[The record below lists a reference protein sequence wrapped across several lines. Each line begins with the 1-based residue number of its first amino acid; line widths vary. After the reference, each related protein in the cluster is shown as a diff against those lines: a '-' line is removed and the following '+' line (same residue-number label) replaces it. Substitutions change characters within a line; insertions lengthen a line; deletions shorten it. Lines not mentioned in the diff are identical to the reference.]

1 MAKKKSWQEK
11 LHDDKDLPKIVEI
24 PAKIRK
30 TWGEGTMLIP
40 APLEVDRIMQQIP
53 KGKLST
59 ISEIRELLSKKHKTT
74 IACPMTTGIFAW
86 IAANA
91 AEELRSE
98 GKKRITPYWRTLK
111 SKGEL
116 NPKYPG
122 GIEAIRKLL
131 EAEGHKI
138 IEKGK
143 KNKKYFVENFEK
155 ALVDIRKI
163 KTD

>member
-1 MAKKKSWQEK
+1 
-11 LHDDKDLPKIVEI
+11 
-24 PAKIRK
+24 
-30 TWGEGTMLIP
+30 
-40 APLEVDRIMQQIP
+40 
-53 KGKLST
+53 
-59 ISEIRELLSKKHKTT
+59 
-74 IACPMTTGIFAW
+74 MTTGIFAW

>member
-1 MAKKKSWQEK
+1 
-11 LHDDKDLPKIVEI
+11 
-24 PAKIRK
+24 
-30 TWGEGTMLIP
+30 MLIP

-53 KGKLST
+53 KGKLIT